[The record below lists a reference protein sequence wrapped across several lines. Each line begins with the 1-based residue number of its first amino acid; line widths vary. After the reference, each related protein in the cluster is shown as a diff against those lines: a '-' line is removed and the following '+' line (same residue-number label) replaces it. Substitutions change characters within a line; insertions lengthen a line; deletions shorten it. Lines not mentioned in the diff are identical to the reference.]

1 MLWAFVAASG
11 IGSISPAEGRIDEI
25 KYLQTLEASQFES
38 VKKDEK
44 MRRGWLLHRGND
56 PEHTLKFR
64 VKYEKKLK
72 AVCFFSHGSDSL
84 SA

>member
-11 IGSISPAEGRIDEI
+11 IGSISPAEGRIDSI
-25 KYLQTLEASQFES
+25 KYQQTLEASQFES

-64 VKYEKKLK
+64 VKYQIKT
-72 AVCFFSHGSDSL
+72 VWFFSHGSDSL